1 MERLGQLEG
10 EHPGSVFSLL
20 VPATPT
26 GQLLASDAGADERVQ
41 ALGRAAEA
49 RAKLQAAGFT
59 VARVEVGDSSPLLAI
74 EGEMRARPGEYDAIV
89 LSTFPPGLSR
99 WLRLDLRR
107 QAARRFDLPVIP
119 VVAQPRP
126 AAGQLPLGRLR
137 VRDFVQCD
145 VTTAR
150 PDQPLREVMRGA
162 SGATHGC
169 TVVLDPDRHPVG
181 ILTYG
186 DIIRVVLAELAPS
199 AEYLRHL
206 ITTAQVARH
215 LSAARSAN
223 GDRVSDWMTSPV
235 ITIGP
240 DDTLQ
245 RAAELFAANGVHQ
258 LPVVEEG
265 RIAGLI
271 RRVDLIEPLLET
283 DEELRRRGEAAGQPR
298 GGPV

>member
-1 MERLGQLEG
+1 MPSYLVVARETASSPELVERLGQLEG

-126 AAGQLPLGRLR
+126 AAGPAPSRSPQGARLR
-137 VRDFVQCD
+137 TVRRDD
-145 VTTAR
+145 
-150 PDQPLREVMRGA
+150 G
-162 SGATHGC
+162 
-169 TVVLDPDRHPVG
+169 
-181 ILTYG
+181 
-186 DIIRVVLAELAPS
+186 
-199 AEYLRHL
+199 
-206 ITTAQVARH
+206 
-215 LSAARSAN
+215 AARSAAAR
-223 GDRVSDWMTSPV
+223 GDARRER
-235 ITIGP
+235 G
-240 DDTLQ
+240 DTRL
-245 RAAELFAANGVHQ
+245 H
-258 LPVVEEG
+258 
-265 RIAGLI
+265 
-271 RRVDLIEPLLET
+271 
-283 DEELRRRGEAAGQPR
+283 
-298 GGPV
+298 GGPGPGSTPRRHPHLR